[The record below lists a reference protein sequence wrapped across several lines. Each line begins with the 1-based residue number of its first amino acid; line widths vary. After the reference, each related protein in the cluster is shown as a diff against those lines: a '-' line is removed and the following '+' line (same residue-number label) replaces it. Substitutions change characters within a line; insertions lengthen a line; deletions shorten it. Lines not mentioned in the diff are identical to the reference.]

1 MRALQAQGVRSIDVG
16 CMQVNLMHHP
26 NAFTSLEA
34 AFDPTINALYAA
46 ASSIRCTASAEAGC
60 RPAAAYHSQTPA
72 IGADYQRRVLV
83 RWDHQGREFGLP
95 ATSDGVS

>member
-34 AFDPTINALYAA
+34 KYDPTINALYAA
-46 ASSIRCTASAEAGC
+46 RFLNSLYGIGGSWVQA
-60 RPAAAYHSQTPA
+60 AAAYHSQTPA
-72 IGADYQRRVLV
+72 IGADYQRPRAGTMGPSGAGV
-83 RWDHQGREFGLP
+83 RP
-95 ATSDGVS
+95 